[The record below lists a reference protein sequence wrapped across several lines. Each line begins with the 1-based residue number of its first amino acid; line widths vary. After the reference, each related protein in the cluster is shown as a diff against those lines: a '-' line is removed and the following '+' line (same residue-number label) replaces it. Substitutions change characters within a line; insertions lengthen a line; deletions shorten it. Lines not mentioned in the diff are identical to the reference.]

1 MQQLGWHKEWKNWRY
16 KNTTLLIVSLS
27 IFFLLAS
34 TPWASSAVKS
44 LGNTGYVG
52 AFISGMLFV
61 SVFTVGPA
69 SIVLYNIAETLHP
82 LETAVIAGAGAVVSD
97 YIIFRKIKGGLFDE
111 LAPLFS
117 RLTSHRATKLF
128 YTPYFAWLLP
138 IFGAII
144 IASPGPDEVGVGL
157 LGMSK
162 IKPWQFILITFL
174 LNSIGIFL
182 VMLLARSN

>member
-1 MQQLGWHKEWKNWRY
+1 
-16 KNTTLLIVSLS
+16 LS

-34 TPWASSAVKS
+34 TPWADTAVRA
-44 LGNTGYVG
+44 LGNTGYIG

-117 RLTSHRATKLF
+117 KFTSHKMTKLF

-157 LGMSK
+157 LGLSK

-174 LNSIGIFL
+174 LNSIGIFV
-182 VMLLARSN
+182 VMLLARSS